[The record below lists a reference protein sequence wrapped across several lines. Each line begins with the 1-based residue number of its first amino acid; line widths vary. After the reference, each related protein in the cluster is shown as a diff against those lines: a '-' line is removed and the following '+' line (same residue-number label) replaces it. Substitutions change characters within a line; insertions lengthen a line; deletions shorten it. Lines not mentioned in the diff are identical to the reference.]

1 LATYA
6 ALTGA
11 ITPATKDLPLYT
23 LLYVASVLMTE
34 PLRKSATLL
43 DGNTSYLEWEIK
55 GPALH
60 FAHANGFNAQTYR
73 GLLQPLAAQ
82 AHIFASDLRG
92 HGQSTLNAD
101 TSLIRGWS
109 VFRDDL
115 VRLLDVLG
123 AGPYVLA
130 GHSMG
135 ATASVMVAAT
145 RPDLVRAL
153 VLCEP
158 VFVPPTMWAMSRLMR
173 AAGMTQKFDLAV
185 RAAKR
190 RDVFPSLD
198 AAIAAYRG
206 RGAFAS
212 WPEQTIHDY
221 LSGGTTPTGNGEEV
235 RLSCAPKWE
244 AADFR
249 NAPTGKRALAKYIR
263 CPVTI
268 IRGLKP
274 GSTTSESEAGK
285 FARAHG
291 NTRIVTVAESG
302 HFLPMEKPQI
312 VRDEIARVLDAL

>member
-1 LATYA
+1 
-6 ALTGA
+6 
-11 ITPATKDLPLYT
+11 
-23 LLYVASVLMTE
+23 MTE
-34 PLRKSATLL
+34 PLRKSATLR
-43 DGNTSYLEWEIK
+43 DGNASYLEWETK
-55 GPALH
+55 APALH
-60 FAHANGFNAQTYR
+60 FAHANGFNAETYR
-73 GLLQPLAAQ
+73 GLLQPLGGQ

-92 HGQSTLNAD
+92 HGQSTLHAD
-101 TSLIRGWS
+101 TSLIRGWA

-115 VRLLDVLG
+115 VRLLDTLG

-135 ATASVMVAAT
+135 ATASVMAAAL

-158 VFVPPTMWAMSRLMR
+158 VFVPPRMWALSRALR
-173 AAGMTQKFDLAV
+173 AIGMTPRFDLAV

-190 RDVFPSLD
+190 RDVFPSLE

-212 WPEQTIHDY
+212 WPEQTIRDY
-221 LSGGTTPTGNGEEV
+221 LTGGVTPTGKGEEV
-235 RLSCAPKWE
+235 RLSCSPKWE

-249 NAPTGKRALAKYIR
+249 NAPTGKRALAKTIR

-268 IRGLKP
+268 LRGLQP
-274 GSTTSESEAGK
+274 GSTTSEDEAEK

-291 NTRIVTVAESG
+291 NTRIVTVAGSG

-312 VRDEIARVLDAL
+312 VRDEIVRVLSAF